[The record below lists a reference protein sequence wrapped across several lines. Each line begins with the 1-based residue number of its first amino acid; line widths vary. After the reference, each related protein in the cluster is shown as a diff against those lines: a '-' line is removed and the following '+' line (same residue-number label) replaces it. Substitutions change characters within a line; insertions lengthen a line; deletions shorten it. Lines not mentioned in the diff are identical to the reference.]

1 MSANIL
7 NSQYIPPPFFT
18 KSPYHEALIKKV
30 NPDLFKIWN
39 SARSSA
45 NGSRAE
51 TRWKNKQGTLK
62 DKKDETQDL
71 LHFWY
76 GDYGW
81 GITGKVVK
89 KH

>member
-1 MSANIL
+1 VLINLIQ
-7 NSQYIPPPFFT
+7 QYIPPPFFT
-18 KSPYHEALIKKV
+18 KSPHHEALIKEV

-45 NGSRAE
+45 NSSRVM
-51 TRWKNKQGTLK
+51 TRWRNKQGTLK
-62 DKKDETQDL
+62 DNKDKTDNY
-71 LHFWY
+71 LHLWY

-81 GITGKVVK
+81 GITGKVAR